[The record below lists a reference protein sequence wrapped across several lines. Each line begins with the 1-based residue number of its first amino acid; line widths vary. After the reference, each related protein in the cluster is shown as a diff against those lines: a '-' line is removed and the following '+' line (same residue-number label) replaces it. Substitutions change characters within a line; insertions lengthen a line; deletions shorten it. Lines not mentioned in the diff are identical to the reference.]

1 MKNTTLTLV
10 MALVSVL
17 AVGFLTL
24 STTHAIGVS
33 DHSEIIEQRIN
44 ANLLRVRVN
53 GEWHNVPMVP
63 LSDRLCDSEHQM
75 FRQYCE

>member
-1 MKNTTLTLV
+1 MKKTALTLAV
-10 MALVSVL
+10 ACASVV
-17 AVGFLTL
+17 AVGFLTVKN
-24 STTHAIGVS
+24 THAVGSSSSS
-33 DHSEIIEQRIN
+33 DIVEKRIN

>member
-1 MKNTTLTLV
+1 MKKTTLTLV
-10 MALVSVL
+10 VAFVSVI

-24 STTHAIGVS
+24 ETTHAVGIS
-33 DHSEIIEQRIN
+33 DNSEIVEQRIN

-53 GEWHNVPMVP
+53 GQWHNVPMVP

-75 FRQYCE
+75 FRQYCD